1 MNIIYIWLQTDGYLR
16 VDTIVNQTIPY
27 HIPIVQLYYLFNTL
41 IKTWDLMDRQWH
53 PRVTIVIHQ
62 KYHIII
68 RHRQKL
74 TQCKTTHWKYSHA
87 PWVIVNIGK
96 TVNSTHISPVLTDYY
111 CCEGAQGVATDVWPF
126 VKEVGHGG
134 RRLWARPRQQG
145 TSQGG
150 LSLGRLLIASDQLT
164 HNTNMGPRASLNSYP
179 TTRECIYGIDQ

>member
-96 TVNSTHISPVLTDYY
+96 TVNITHISPVLTDYY

-134 RRLWARPRQQG
+134 RRLWGWGEP
-145 TSQGG
+145 SQ
-150 LSLGRLLIASDQLT
+150 
-164 HNTNMGPRASLNSYP
+164 
-179 TTRECIYGIDQ
+179 TTRHLTRGSLTWKTFNCFWSAYTQYKYGS